1 MKHENL
7 KHLFLLHKET
17 KWSAEALRLAIE
29 VIFQRDYYE
38 DLPEPKDRDQWI
50 DHCLLQDDLEDKEK
64 RLDFITEPETVLVA
78 NKVREDLKLEEIT
91 KKSIQKH
98 NETKLK
104 SIPY

>member
-78 NKVREDLKLEEIT
+78 NKVREDLKKDERIVSKT
-91 KKSIQKH
+91 
-98 NETKLK
+98 
-104 SIPY
+104 

>member
-7 KHLFLLHKET
+7 KQLFNLHKET

-91 KKSIQKH
+91 KKSIQKP